1 MKPLT
6 LLANKYGSDK
16 GTVIGHRHGFTEIYD
31 TYLNSHKD
39 KIFNMIEI
47 GVNDGS
53 SLKMWYEY
61 FPRAKI
67 YGLDIDDKKQYN
79 NHRVICDIVD
89 QSNTNSLKNFTN
101 HIFEHQFDL
110 IIDDG
115 SHHMRDQQIT
125 LGHFFP
131 LLKSGGIYIIEDL
144 HSSLCN
150 NGTILYGRPVQI
162 EPDSS
167 NTTLHFLKHKPYN
180 SPYLDV
186 YQNKYLQNNIDTVLI
201 FEKKNLNVTD
211 SYKNKSITSIIKKGI
226 SIS

>member
-53 SLKMWYEY
+53 SLKMWHEY
-61 FPRAKI
+61 LPYAKI

-79 NHRVICDIVD
+79 NDRVICDIVD
-89 QSNTNSLKNFTN
+89 QSNINSLKNFTN

-115 SHHMRDQQIT
+115 SHHMLDQQIT

-144 HSSLCN
+144 HTSLCE
-150 NGTILYGRPVQI
+150 NGIDLYGRRVEI
-162 EPDSS
+162 YPDRS
-167 NTTLHFLKHKPYN
+167 NTTLFSLKNKPYN
-180 SPYLDV
+180 SVYLNKE
-186 YQNKYLQNNIDTVLI
+186 QNNYIQNNIKDILI
-201 FEKKNLNVTD
+201 FETENSNVSND
-211 SYKNKSITSIIKKGI
+211 YKNKSITSIMLKK
-226 SIS
+226 

>member
-61 FPRAKI
+61 FPHAKI

-79 NHRVICDIVD
+79 NDRVICNIVD
-89 QSNTNSLKNFTN
+89 QSNTNSLKNFIN
-101 HIFEHQFDL
+101 HIFEHQFEL

-115 SHHMRDQQIT
+115 SHHMLDQQIT

-144 HSSLCN
+144 HTSLCE
-150 NGTILYGRPVQI
+150 NGIDLYGRPVEI
-162 EPDSS
+162 YTDRS
-167 NTTLHFLKHKPYN
+167 NTTLFSLKNKPYN
-180 SPYLDV
+180 SVYLNKE
-186 YQNKYLQNNIDTVLI
+186 QNNYIQNNIKDILI
-201 FEKKNLNVTD
+201 FETENSNVSND
-211 SYKNKSITSIIKKGI
+211 YKNKSITSIMLKK
-226 SIS
+226 

>member
-1 MKPLT
+1 MKLLT

-31 TYLNSHKD
+31 AYLNSNKD

-61 FPRAKI
+61 FPHAKI

-79 NHRVICDIVD
+79 NDRVICDIVD

-115 SHHMRDQQIT
+115 SHHMLDQQIT
-125 LGHFFP
+125 FGYFFS

-144 HSSLCN
+144 HTSLCE
-150 NGTILYGRPVQI
+150 NGIDLYGRQVEI
-162 EPDSS
+162 YPDRS
-167 NTTLHFLKHKPYN
+167 NTTLFFLKNKPYN
-180 SPYLDV
+180 SVYLNKE
-186 YQNKYLQNNIDTVLI
+186 QNNYIQNNIKDILI
-201 FEKKNLNVTD
+201 FETENSNVSND
-211 SYKNKSITSIIKKGI
+211 YKNKSITSIILKK
-226 SIS
+226 

>member
-1 MKPLT
+1 MKSLT

-31 TYLNSHKD
+31 TYLNNHKD

-53 SLKMWYEY
+53 SLKMWHEY
-61 FPRAKI
+61 LPYAKI

-79 NHRVICDIVD
+79 NDRVICHIVD

-101 HIFEHQFDL
+101 HIFEHQFDF

-115 SHHMRDQQIT
+115 SHHMLDQQIT

-131 LLKSGGIYIIEDL
+131 LLKSSGIYIIEDL
-144 HSSLCN
+144 HTSLCE
-150 NGTILYGRPVQI
+150 NGIDLYGRRVEI
-162 EPDSS
+162 YPDRS
-167 NTTLHFLKHKPYN
+167 NTTLFSLKNKPYN
-180 SPYLDV
+180 SVYLNKE
-186 YQNKYLQNNIDTVLI
+186 QNNYIQNNIKDILI
-201 FEKKNLNVTD
+201 FETKNSNVSND
-211 SYKNKSITSIIKKGI
+211 YKNKSITSIILKK
-226 SIS
+226 

>member
-31 TYLNSHKD
+31 TYLNNHKD

-61 FPRAKI
+61 FPYAKI

-79 NHRVICDIVD
+79 NDRVICDIVD

-115 SHHMRDQQIT
+115 SHHMLDQQIT
-125 LGHFFP
+125 LGYFFP
-131 LLKSGGIYIIEDL
+131 LLKSSGIYIIEDL
-144 HSSLCN
+144 HTSLCE
-150 NGTILYGRPVQI
+150 NGIDLYGRRVEI
-162 EPDSS
+162 YPDRS
-167 NTTLHFLKHKPYN
+167 NTTLFFLKNKPYN
-180 SPYLDV
+180 SVYLNKE
-186 YQNKYLQNNIDTVLI
+186 QNNYIQNNIKDILI
-201 FEKKNLNVTD
+201 FETENSNVSND
-211 SYKNKSITSIIKKGI
+211 YKNKSITSIILKK
-226 SIS
+226 